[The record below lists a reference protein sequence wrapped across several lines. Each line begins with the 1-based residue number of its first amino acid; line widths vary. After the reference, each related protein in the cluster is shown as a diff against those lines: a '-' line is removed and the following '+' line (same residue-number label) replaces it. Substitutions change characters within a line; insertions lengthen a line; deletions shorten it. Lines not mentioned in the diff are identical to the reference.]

1 MPKTKKKN
9 PVKKSE
15 KAKKGMA
22 KVLSQEELDN
32 YPKSGLKEYIGA
44 LFGKG
49 MQKKGAAGGPIPP
62 KGTKTAPK
70 GTKTGPGRKG
80 KPGVP
85 HDVDDGTYYLKDG
98 GSASKFPDLSG
109 DGKVTQKDILMGR
122 GVITRK
128 RGGSASKNKKTKIEA
143 YRKLGKQKYDKGM
156 TPDIGEK
163 GRKSFKKTRVKK
175 KDLVDIAGVIKS
187 TGDPYLGK
195 LGNLKTRFKDKKT
208 AKAAGVQFRAKGG
221 LAGRLAKRGY
231 GKARK

>member
-1 MPKTKKKN
+1 MNKKQRKSAQKRRK
-9 PVKKSE
+9 VYRELDESMAKGRKFLKKE
-15 KAKKGMA
+15 TDKKGN
-22 KVLSQEELDN
+22 LSQRAKNLQEAI
-32 YPKSGLKEYIGA
+32 KAARRRGTVSTMM
-44 LFGKG
+44 GKG
-49 MQKKGAAGGPIPP
+49 GGDIAD
-62 KGTKTAPK
+62 KLKT
-70 GTKTGPGRKG
+70 
-80 KPGVP
+80 
-85 HDVDDGTYYLKDG
+85 LKDG
-98 GSASKFPDLSG
+98 GSVKKFPDLSG

-122 GVITRK
+122 GVIERK
-128 RGGSASKNKKTKIEA
+128 RGGSASKDRKTKTEA

-187 TGDPYLGK
+187 TGDRYLGK